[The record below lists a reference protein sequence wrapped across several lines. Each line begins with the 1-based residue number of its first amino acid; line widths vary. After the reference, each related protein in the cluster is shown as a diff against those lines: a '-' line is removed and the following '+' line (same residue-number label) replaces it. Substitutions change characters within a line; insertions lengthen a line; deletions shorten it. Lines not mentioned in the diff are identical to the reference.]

1 MSKGWRARL
10 RRKLCAHCRAA
21 RACKVA
27 KDRRDDRQASLF
39 AAAPSLFAAAPSLCS
54 SSSAVVIVPA
64 DYLDVGGCR
73 PRARL
78 IPWCEVLE
86 PSERVAVRAAL
97 LELRAAAAGDD

>member
-10 RRKLCAHCRAA
+10 RRKRCAHCRAA
-21 RACKVA
+21 RACKVGRE
-27 KDRRDDRQASLF
+27 RRDDRQALLF
-39 AAAPSLFAAAPSLCS
+39 AAPPSICEGHERARLYACYCEGEES
-54 SSSAVVIVPA
+54 
-64 DYLDVGGCR
+64 DGCR
-73 PRARL
+73 PRAGL